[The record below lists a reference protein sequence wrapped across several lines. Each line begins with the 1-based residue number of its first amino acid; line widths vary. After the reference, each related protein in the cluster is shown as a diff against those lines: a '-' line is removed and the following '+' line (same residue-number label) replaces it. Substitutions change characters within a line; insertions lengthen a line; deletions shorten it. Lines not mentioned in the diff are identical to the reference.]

1 MSIAGGLPRALE
13 RARATGCDALQIFTK
28 SSGQWRARPLPDA
41 EIAEFRRLS
50 VELDVRPVIAHA
62 SYLINLAA
70 PDDTLR
76 GRSDAALGEEL
87 DRAEALGLLG
97 LVLHPGSYTT
107 TTEKDGLARI
117 ADGIARVLADRQDQ
131 RTMLLLE
138 HTAGQGTNL
147 GHTFE
152 QLGTIISEVER
163 AGTATRIGVC
173 LDTCHLLAAGYD
185 LSSDTGYADTLRQL
199 DANVGLG
206 RLKALHLNDS
216 KTPLGSRID
225 RHTHIGSGHVGLGA
239 FRRLLADP
247 RLEGLPMVLETPKA
261 RSGNTTNTEPDPMDL
276 ENLRTLR
283 ELLAA
288 PKVQETG
295 LSRPRLD

>member
-1 MSIAGGLPRALE
+1 MSIAGGLPRAVE
-13 RARATGCDALQIFTK
+13 RAQATHCDTLQVFTT

-50 VELDVRPVIAHA
+50 EELDIRPVIAHA

-70 PDDTLR
+70 PDDALR
-76 GRSDAALGEEL
+76 RRSGTALGEEL

-97 LVLHPGSYTT
+97 VVLHPGSYTT
-107 TTEKDGLARI
+107 TTEEEGLARI
-117 ADGIARVLADRQDQ
+117 ADGIARVLADRPDQ
-131 RTMLLLE
+131 QTLLLLE

-152 QLGTIISEVER
+152 QLGTIITEVER

-185 LSSDTGYADTLRQL
+185 LGSDTGYADTMRQL
-199 DANVGLG
+199 EDAV
-206 RLKALHLNDS
+206 RLDRLRALHLNDS
-216 KTPLGSRID
+216 KTPLGSRVD
-225 RHTHIGSGHVGLGA
+225 RHTHIGSGHVGISA
-239 FRRLLADP
+239 FRRLLTDP
-247 RLEGLPMVLETPKA
+247 RLEDLPMVLETPKA
-261 RSGNTTNTEPDPMDL
+261 HSARTAAIEPDPMDL

-283 ELLAA
+283 NLIDAEA
-288 PKVQETG
+288 
-295 LSRPRLD
+295 

>member
-1 MSIAGGLPRALE
+1 MSIAGGLPRAVE
-13 RARATGCDALQIFTK
+13 RARAADCDTLQIFTK
-28 SSGQWRARPLPDA
+28 SSGQWRARPLADA

-50 VELDVRPVIAHA
+50 EELDVRPVIAHA

-70 PDDTLR
+70 PADSLR
-76 GRSDAALGEEL
+76 RRSGAALGDEL

-97 LVLHPGSYTT
+97 VVLHPGSYTT
-107 TTEKDGLARI
+107 TSEEEGLARI
-117 ADGIARVLADRQDQ
+117 ADGIARVLADRPAQ

-152 QLGTIISEVER
+152 QLGTIISEVEH
-163 AGTATRIGVC
+163 AWTTTRIGVC

-185 LSSDTGYADTLRQL
+185 LGSDTGYADTMRRLE
-199 DANVGLG
+199 ACVGLG
-206 RLKALHLNDS
+206 RLQALHLNDS
-216 KTPLGSRID
+216 KTPLGSRVD

-239 FRRLLADP
+239 FRRVLTDP
-247 RLEGLPMVLETPKA
+247 RLEDVPMVLETPKA
-261 RSGNTTNTEPDPMDL
+261 RSARTAEIEPDPMDL

-283 ELLAA
+283 SLMAGDA
-288 PKVQETG
+288 
-295 LSRPRLD
+295 S

>member
-1 MSIAGGLPRALE
+1 MSIAGGLPRAVE
-13 RARATGCDALQIFTK
+13 RARAAHCDTLQVFTK

-50 VELDVRPVIAHA
+50 KELDVHPVIAHA

-70 PDDTLR
+70 PDDALR
-76 GRSDAALGEEL
+76 RRSGAALGEEL

-97 LVLHPGSYTT
+97 VVLHPGSYTT
-107 TTEKDGLARI
+107 TTEAEGLARI
-117 ADGIARVLADRQDQ
+117 ADGIAGVLADRGDQ

-152 QLGTIISEVER
+152 QLGTIITEVER

-185 LSSDTGYADTLRQL
+185 LGSDTGYADTMRQL
-199 DANVGLG
+199 DTCVGLD
-206 RLKALHLNDS
+206 RLRALHLNDS
-216 KTPLGSRID
+216 KTPLGSRVD
-225 RHTHIGSGHVGLGA
+225 RHTHIGSGHVGLSA
-239 FRRLLADP
+239 FRRLLTDP
-247 RLEGLPMVLETPKA
+247 RLDDLPMVLETPKA
-261 RSGNTTNTEPDPMDL
+261 HSSTTGDIEPDPMDL

-283 ELLAA
+283 TLMVGDA
-288 PKVQETG
+288 P
-295 LSRPRLD
+295 

>member
-1 MSIAGGLPRALE
+1 MSIAGGLPRAVE
-13 RARATGCDALQIFTK
+13 RARAAHCDTLQVFTK
-28 SSGQWRARPLPDA
+28 SSGQWRARPLPDD

-50 VELDVRPVIAHA
+50 EELDVRPVIAHA

-76 GRSDAALGEEL
+76 RRSGAALGDEL

-97 LVLHPGSYTT
+97 VVLHPGSYTT
-107 TTEKDGLARI
+107 TTEEEGLARI
-117 ADGIARVLADRQDQ
+117 ANGIAGVLAARPDQ
-131 RTMLLLE
+131 QTLLLLE

-152 QLGTIISEVER
+152 QLGTIIPEVER

-185 LSSDTGYADTLRQL
+185 LGSDAGYADTMRQL
-199 DANVGLG
+199 DACVGLD
-206 RLKALHLNDS
+206 RLRALHLNDS
-216 KTPLGSRID
+216 KTPLGSRVD
-225 RHTHIGSGHVGLGA
+225 RHTHIGSGHVGLSA
-239 FRRLLADP
+239 FRRLLTDP
-247 RLEGLPMVLETPKA
+247 RLEALPMVLETPKA
-261 RSGNTTNTEPDPMDL
+261 RSARTAEIEPDPMDL

-283 ELLAA
+283 DLMEA
-288 PKVQETG
+288 EG
-295 LSRPRLD
+295 

>member
-1 MSIAGGLPRALE
+1 MSIAGGLPRAVE
-13 RARATGCDALQIFTK
+13 RARAAHCDTLQIFTK

-50 VELDVRPVIAHA
+50 EELDVRPVIAHA

-76 GRSDAALGEEL
+76 RRSGTALGEEL

-97 LVLHPGSYTT
+97 VVLHPGSYTT
-107 TTEKDGLARI
+107 TSEEEGLARI
-117 ADGIARVLADRQDQ
+117 ADGIVGVLADRLDQ

-152 QLGTIISEVER
+152 QLGTIITEVER
-163 AGTATRIGVC
+163 AETATQIGVC

-185 LSSDTGYADTLRQL
+185 LGSDTGYADTMRQL
-199 DANVGLG
+199 DEYVGLD
-206 RLKALHLNDS
+206 RLRALHLNDS
-216 KTPLGSRID
+216 KTPLGSRVD
-225 RHTHIGSGHVGLGA
+225 RHTHIGSGHVGLSA
-239 FRRLLADP
+239 FRRLLTDP
-247 RLEGLPMVLETPKA
+247 RLEDLPMVLETPKA
-261 RSGNTTNTEPDPMDL
+261 GSGKTAEIEPDPMDL
-276 ENLRTLR
+276 ENLQTLRTLMAGEAR
-283 ELLAA
+283 
-288 PKVQETG
+288 
-295 LSRPRLD
+295 